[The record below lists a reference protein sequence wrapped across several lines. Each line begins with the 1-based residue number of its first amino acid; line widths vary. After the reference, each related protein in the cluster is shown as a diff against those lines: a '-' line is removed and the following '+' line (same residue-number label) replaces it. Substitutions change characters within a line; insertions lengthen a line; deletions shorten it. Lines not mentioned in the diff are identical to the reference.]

1 MCCIKTVCTSGI
13 LETDDTDT
21 GRPDDVILWTTEH
34 VKLWLKEE
42 GFEEEIP
49 KFDGL

>member
-1 MCCIKTVCTSGI
+1 MDTV
-13 LETDDTDT
+13 
-21 GRPDDVILWTTEH
+21 RPGDVTLWTTEH

-42 GFEEEIP
+42 GFEKEIT